1 MARKIKFYSI
11 FSLVLCCLAA
21 NNCKGRNPPK
31 IVSEDGNL
39 VLQAGEDGDIVFEPG
54 QGKQVFL
61 GGNVLNASGAAG
73 PKGEKGE
80 KGIQG
85 DNGSKGEKGN
95 MGPPGQTISLKGNT
109 GSQGPPGKNGTD
121 GIQGPPGLNGSKGEP
136 GVQGPP
142 GPLFN
147 TIDQSTLSCNNS
159 SDYGLVRFL
168 SGVLQVCTM
177 AGWHALA
184 YQDSLC
190 QFNVPKMNLLAFQ
203 SASLGILLQFNGN
216 TLVNLSPTI
225 MNITNMTTGYET
237 NGGRNTTQYVHG
249 IMGQAVQLRGIEFI
263 NLHRIPA
270 GFWSNDEWSV
280 MGLMKFH
287 DDGVLPASKDI
298 AVLGDGEAANYKGLH
313 LGLRRQ
319 KVLYGFYS
327 NDILGVTNLDYN
339 KWYHVTWT
347 WTKVNKM
354 RKIFINGK
362 LDKEEKSKESYIGIS
377 GKTEIGTWWNGNNG
391 HTKTNVEIDTLYI
404 INKAIDYSYEQQLC
418 FAKALSPQLP

>member
-1 MARKIKFYSI
+1 MMARYRVFETRPEELDECQMARKIKFYSI

-31 IVSEDGNL
+31 IVSKDGNL

-85 DNGSKGEKGN
+85 DNGSKGEKGD

-177 AGWHALA
+177 AG
-184 YQDSLC
+184 
-190 QFNVPKMNLLAFQ
+190 
-203 SASLGILLQFNGN
+203 
-216 TLVNLSPTI
+216 
-225 MNITNMTTGYET
+225 YET

-249 IMGQAVQLRGIEFI
+249 IMGQAVQLRGIEYI
-263 NLHRIPA
+263 NLHGIPA

-287 DDGVLPASKDI
+287 DDGVLPARKDI

-362 LDKEEKSKESYIGIS
+362 LDKEEKSKISYIGIS

>member
-177 AGWHALA
+177 A
-184 YQDSLC
+184 
-190 QFNVPKMNLLAFQ
+190 
-203 SASLGILLQFNGN
+203 
-216 TLVNLSPTI
+216 
-225 MNITNMTTGYET
+225 GYET